1 MNVASCLGGA
11 LALNTPAE
19 KNCTDSVYKLF
30 ILYS

>member
-11 LALNTPAE
+11 LALNTAE